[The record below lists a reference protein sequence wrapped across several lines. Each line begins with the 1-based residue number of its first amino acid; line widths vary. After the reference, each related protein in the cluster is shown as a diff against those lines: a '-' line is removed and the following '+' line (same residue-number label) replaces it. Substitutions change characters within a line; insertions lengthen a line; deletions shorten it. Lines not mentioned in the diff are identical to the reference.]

1 MTFKIKLKVHDEVLV
16 ITGKDRGKTGKILK
30 ISPSEN
36 KALVSGINMVTKH
49 QKADRSGSG
58 GLIRRESLIHIS
70 NLALLDPKL
79 KVPTKVGYKVTA
91 SEDGNKPGEADAK
104 GVKVR
109 FAKKSQEILLEN
121 KE

>member
-1 MTFKIKLKVHDEVLV
+1 MIFKIKLKVHDEVYV
-16 ITGKDRGKTGKILK
+16 ITGRDKGKTGKVLK
-30 ISPSEN
+30 IIPTEN

-49 QKADRSGSG
+49 QKADRSGAG
-58 GLIRRESLIHIS
+58 GLVKKESLIDIS

-79 KVPTKVGYKVTA
+79 KVPTKVGYKITDQGQGKK
-91 SEDGNKPGEADAK
+91 SGEKSA
-104 GVKVR
+104 KVR